1 MSLFKWRLLE
11 EAASG
16 REGGLN
22 RRVALLLLPARI
34 QPTLLPSPSPLS
46 YSASR
51 RTPIQGGGKNAT
63 KNIFFRTVSI
73 EPKAEVFQG
82 RTGRTEHH
90 KHECLKSSRF
100 FVESILRLPS
110 PSAAGGW
117 VSEPHLNRRRWFTL
131 PPRSP
136 TLIPH
141 PRAPL
146 PVIKDKTCA
155 SLHSPFQIQPLHFIE
170 LLSTQQA
177 QIQSIVQFSH
187 HQQRRVDFNN
197 PFLFT
202 GFPDQLSGF
211 HSLEKD

>member
-1 MSLFKWRLLE
+1 M
-11 EAASG
+11 
-16 REGGLN
+16 
-22 RRVALLLLPARI
+22 
-34 QPTLLPSPSPLS
+34 
-46 YSASR
+46 
-51 RTPIQGGGKNAT
+51 
-63 KNIFFRTVSI
+63 
-73 EPKAEVFQG
+73 
-82 RTGRTEHH
+82 
-90 KHECLKSSRF
+90 
-100 FVESILRLPS
+100 ESILRLPS

-211 HSLEKD
+211 HSLEKDWWWDCPYINIWEVLGNPSPQPSRFPSTFNICEAQPPASIGWVALSPLPVRSFVRSFVVNTSSHLHYMMF